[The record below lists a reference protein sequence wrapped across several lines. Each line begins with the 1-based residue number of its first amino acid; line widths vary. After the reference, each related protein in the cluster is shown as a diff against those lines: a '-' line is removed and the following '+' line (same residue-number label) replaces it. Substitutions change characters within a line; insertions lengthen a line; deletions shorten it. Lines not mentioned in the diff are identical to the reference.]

1 MRIIYCLVVLLKR
14 FRTKE
19 DEVALKCRKE
29 EDADIEQVISV
40 VREK

>member
-1 MRIIYCLVVLLKR
+1 MRIIYCPAVLLKR

-19 DEVALKCRKE
+19 YEVALKRRKE